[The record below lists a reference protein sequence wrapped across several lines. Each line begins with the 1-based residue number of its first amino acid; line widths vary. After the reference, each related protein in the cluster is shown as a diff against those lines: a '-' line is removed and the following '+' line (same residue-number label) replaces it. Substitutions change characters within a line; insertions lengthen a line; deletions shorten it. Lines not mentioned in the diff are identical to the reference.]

1 MKDFD
6 TLIISGGSTKGILTL
21 GALQYLYNTINIEK
35 IHNYIGT
42 SAGSIICFLLIIGYK
57 PDEIITY
64 ICTKQLLENMGS
76 IDILSMFNGGGAMLF
91 TKIYECLEKMTIDKI
106 GYLPTLQNLK
116 DKYNKNLVCSTY
128 NLTTDN
134 IEYLSVYT
142 YPEMPCLIALRMSS
156 NLPFL
161 FEKFKYNNNFYIDG
175 GIHDNFPID
184 INEELTKKL
193 EINKVIGLLI
203 SKEIY
208 NIKDNTEQ
216 SSLTLLEYIYRIMFI
231 PIDQTIEYKIKNVLT
246 NKNIEYKI
254 IRLFYDKLKFFHFK
268 LSTKEKLDIFSLGY
282 TQAKEQFII

>member
-76 IDILSMFNGGGAMLF
+76 
-91 TKIYECLEKMTIDKI
+91 IDKI